1 MSMAMRF
8 FSSAGFCRSQ
18 STLGTMPN
26 IAPPSSRKTPSLKI
40 RTSNRP
46 MRMDQPMT
54 NDADRVQ
61 PTAAV
66 WAAVAIAD
74 LRATDGTHDP
84 ARAPVDPFEG
94 LTRM

>member
-1 MSMAMRF
+1 
-8 FSSAGFCRSQ
+8 
-18 STLGTMPN
+18 
-26 IAPPSSRKTPSLKI
+26 
-40 RTSNRP
+40 
-46 MRMDQPMT
+46 MRMDQPRT

-84 ARAPVDPFEG
+84 ARAPVDPFGG